1 MGLFNIFS
9 SSSVDTK
16 SQLDTGVVNLEKT
29 TKDAEEAKQSEP
41 KSDKTE
47 QQKTDDNFNKLLGEV
62 ESKEETKQSDQ
73 DEKQTETTEN

>member
-62 ESKEETKQSDQ
+62 ESKEETKQSD
-73 DEKQTETTEN
+73 